1 MGIFSLFALNRDS
14 IFGSLNFIPTFVFEF
29 FDVIIMAI
37 AVAYIFEGI
46 FGKVSMKY
54 DLNKYDP
61 VVAYKNRRFDFSKF
75 KFSLYAIAP
84 SVVLHELMH
93 KLVAVSFGVPAT
105 FYASYGGL
113 ALGIILKLIGS
124 GFIFF
129 VPGFVSI
136 GNALPY
142 QSALISFAGPFAN
155 LVLWFV
161 AWYVLKYKSKNLS
174 MNWSRI
180 LVITRRVNL
189 FLFFFNMIPIP
200 PFDGGH
206 FFLSLIRMFLGDY

>member
-1 MGIFSLFALNRDS
+1 MGIFSLFSLNRDS
-14 IFGSLNFIPTFVFEF
+14 IFGFLNFIPTFVLEF
-29 FDVIIMAI
+29 LDVIIMAI
-37 AVAYIFEGI
+37 AVAYIFEGL
-46 FGKVSMKY
+46 FGKFSGPY
-54 DLNKYDP
+54 KYDP
-61 VVAYKNRRFDFSKF
+61 LGAYKQRFDFSKF

-84 SVVLHELMH
+84 AVVLHELMH
-93 KLVAVSFGVPAT
+93 KLVAVAFGVPAT

-124 GFIFF
+124 GIIFF

-136 GNALPY
+136 GESLPY

-161 AWYVLKYKSKNLS
+161 AWYTLKYKSKNLS
-174 MNWSRI
+174 MNWINI

-206 FFLSLIRMFLGDY
+206 FFSSLIRMWVGS